1 MKKLNILFLLLFL
14 NQFLFAQEPVLVRD
28 LNTGYLSSSATS
40 LFVHGDYM
48 YFAAQGNGASG
59 KELWR
64 TDGTDTGTYLVKDI
78 FPGIGSSNPTNF
90 CSVGSTLYFTAT
102 NGVLGTELW
111 KTDGTSNGTVL
122 VKDIYSS
129 AASSSP
135 SRFVAL
141 NSYLVFVANNGTNGN
156 ELWISDGTEI
166 GTKILKEIT
175 SGTTDPQI
183 NNLVQKGDSVFFTAN
198 DGVNG
203 IELWVTDGTELGTQL
218 FKDIN
223 PGSTSSNVSNLTIF
237 KGMLYFT
244 ASDGTHGMELWRTD
258 GTISGTQIYQD
269 FVSGVGSTFP
279 TYLTACGNY
288 LYFAG
293 NSSGGNELLR
303 TTGTDSI
310 FLIDIDDFGSST
322 PASLVN
328 CNGTLFFTASVD
340 NGRELYVSNGTKAG
354 TRMTRDLY
362 PIQTDAFINNMMVVD
377 STLYFTAHESPNYQ
391 DYEIYYATP
400 SFTYPRRIKD
410 IAVGTTSSNPSNLT
424 AFKGKCFF
432 TANDQ
437 KVGIEMWTA
446 NGNTAT
452 LFKDIYPATQGSG
465 IATMAA
471 LNGQLLFNAITNNG
485 DELWKTTGDSAS
497 TVLVKDIESGTS
509 SSQPRNMFATPSKVF
524 FTRNTLSTSIFY
536 GTDGTEAGTNYI
548 SITGGT
554 QSVSNF
560 VWLNN
565 TLYFVRTGSAI
576 YGLVYKSTNGTS
588 SSNIRNLNP
597 SNIGDNAN
605 YLTAYKDKV
614 YFSADDGNTSGVELF
629 VTDGSY
635 AGTKI
640 VKDIR
645 SGSADASP
653 ANLTVVDSMLFFSA
667 NNGSTGSE
675 LWWTDGTAA
684 NTVLVKDINS
694 GSASSNISNMVSY
707 KGKAFFAANDGA
719 SGYEL
724 WVSDGTSAGTEMV
737 LDIASG
743 SGNSSPKNL
752 VVAGDL
758 LYFIANDNV
767 NGEELWVTDGTALG
781 TKMLKDIWS
790 GSNGS
795 TIKNMLPVRN
805 YLYFS
810 ANDSINGQELWRT
823 DGTTTGTK
831 LISEVYLGPE
841 SSNPAYLT
849 LLGDTLYFS
858 ADHPQYGNELFYVF
872 TNCMIGGL
880 KGKSTCLGDTIQFE
894 DMTVSMG
901 PLPNT
906 YLWNFGNGD
915 TSSQQNPKYSYD
927 SAGVYEVTLIATNTE
942 NCSVQTK
949 KTFTISPKPIA
960 NFVAE
965 NDTLCFKSQPFKF
978 NNTSS
983 PQTGEPFAWKFGD
996 NGTSTLLNPTHSY
1009 TLAGTYSVQLTI
1021 GSNQNCMS
1029 SVSVPVTVFANP
1041 GAPNIIGKT
1050 SSSDKNID
1058 SFYVANTVGSTY
1070 NWIVNGGSIQSGN
1083 GTDKIFVK
1091 WTTGATSA
1099 SVQVTETTVNGCVG
1113 NQKLINVNLS
1123 NVGLNSISLENAF
1136 SISPN
1141 PSFGLIQIEYKDLM
1155 NKEFTVRIIDMMGK
1169 EVYHQTWTK
1178 EMGSRLNLD
1187 MKGNGAGVYQL
1198 FIELDTEI
1206 ANKKF
1211 ILID

>member
-1 MKKLNILFLLLFL
+1 MKKINILFLLLFL

-48 YFAAQGNGASG
+48 YFAAQGTNSTG

-78 FPGIGSSNPTNF
+78 FLGTGSSNPTNF
-90 CSVGSTLYFTAT
+90 CSVGTTLYFSAT
-102 NGVLGTELW
+102 DGVSGIELW
-111 KTDGTSNGTVL
+111 KTDGTANGTVL
-122 VKDIYSS
+122 VKNIYASS
-129 AASSSP
+129 ASSSP
-135 SRFVAL
+135 SRLISFNNNL
-141 NSYLVFVANNGTNGN
+141 LFVANNGTNGN
-156 ELWISDGTEI
+156 ELWFSDGTEL
-166 GTKILKEIT
+166 GTKLLKDIRT
-175 SGTTDPQI
+175 GTTDPQI
-183 NNLVQKGDSVFFTAN
+183 NNLVQKGDSLFFTAN
-198 DGVNG
+198 DGTNG
-203 IELWVTDGTELGTQL
+203 LELWVTDGTETGTQL
-218 FKDIN
+218 LKDIYS
-223 PGSTSSNVSNLTIF
+223 GSTGSNISGLTLFNGYI
-237 KGMLYFT
+237 YFS
-244 ASDGTHGMELWRTD
+244 ANDGSHGVELWRTD
-258 GTISGTQIYQD
+258 GTTSGTQIYQD
-269 FVSGVGSTFP
+269 YINGTGSTSPNYLTVSG
-279 TYLTACGNY
+279 AY

-293 NSSGGNELLR
+293 NSTGGNELLR
-303 TTGTDSI
+303 TTGNDSI
-310 FLIDIDDFGSST
+310 FLIEIDDFGSST

-328 CNGTLFFTASVD
+328 CNGTLFFTATVD
-340 NGRELYVSNGTKAG
+340 NGRELYVSNGTKGG

-362 PIQTDAFINNMMVVD
+362 PIQTDALINNMMVVD

-400 SFTYPRRIKD
+400 SSTYPRRIKD
-410 IAVGTTSSNPSNLT
+410 IAVGTTSSNPANLT
-424 AFKGKCFF
+424 AFKGKCYF

-437 KVGIEMWTA
+437 KVGIEMWAA
-446 NGNTAT
+446 NGNSAT

-471 LNGQLLFNAITNNG
+471 LNGQLLFNAVTSNG

-497 TVLVKDIESGTS
+497 TVLVKDIESGSS

-524 FTRNTLSTSIFY
+524 FTRNSLNSNILQ
-536 GTDGTEAGTNYI
+536 GTDGTSNGTNYV

-588 SSNIRNLNP
+588 SANIRNLNP

-605 YLTAYKDKV
+605 YLTAFKDKV
-614 YFSADDGNTSGVELF
+614 YFSADDGNTNGVELF

-653 ANLTVVDSMLFFSA
+653 ANLTAVDSMLFFSA

-675 LWWTDGTAA
+675 LWQTDGTTA

-694 GSASSNISNMVSY
+694 GASASGISNMVAF
-707 KGKAFFAANDGA
+707 KGKAYFSATDGTN
-719 SGYEL
+719 GYEL
-724 WVSDGTSAGTEMV
+724 WSSDGTSTGTEMV

-743 SGNSSPKNL
+743 SGNSSPKNMR
-752 VVAGDL
+752 VVGDL
-758 LYFIANDNV
+758 LYFIANDNI
-767 NGEELWVTDGTALG
+767 NGEELWVTDGTPSG
-781 TKMLKDIWS
+781 TKMLKDIWG

-795 TIKNMLPVRN
+795 NIKNMLAVRN

-810 ANDSINGQELWRT
+810 ANDSIHGQELWRT
-823 DGTTTGTK
+823 DGTSIGTK
-831 LISEVYLGPE
+831 LISEVYLGSE
-841 SSNPAYLT
+841 SSNPSFLT

-894 DMTVSMG
+894 DMTVNMG

-915 TSSQQNPKYSYD
+915 TSTQQNPMYSYD
-927 SAGVYEVTLIATNTE
+927 SAGVYEVILIATNADL
-942 NCSVQTK
+942 CSVQTK

-978 NNTSS
+978 TNSSS

-1029 SVSVPVTVFANP
+1029 SVSFPVTVFSNP

-1058 SFYVANTVGSTY
+1058 SFYVANTAGSTY

-1091 WTTGATSA
+1091 WTTGATA
-1099 SVQVTETTVNGCVG
+1099 GNVQVTETTLNGCVG
-1113 NQKLINVNLS
+1113 NPKLINVSLS
-1123 NVGLNSISLENAF
+1123 NVGLNNYSLENAF
-1136 SISPN
+1136 SIFPN
-1141 PSFGLIQIEYKDLM
+1141 PSFGLIQIENKDLM
-1155 NKEFTVRIIDMMGK
+1155 NKEFTIRIVDMMGK
-1169 EVYHQTWTK
+1169 EVYHQIWKK
-1178 EMGSRLNLD
+1178 EMGPILSLDLN
-1187 MKGNGAGVYQL
+1187 GNGAGVYQL
-1198 FIELDTEI
+1198 FIESDTEI
-1206 ANKKF
+1206 TSKKF
-1211 ILID
+1211 ILMD